1 MDVSMTDQA
10 QEAQPAYEPQ
20 LGDLKRDF
28 QNACDTQQK
37 PREEARTNRRYY
49 DSKQISP
56 ADLKVLAERR
66 QPPQVDNVIKPAIN
80 GMIGVVER
88 GETDPKAAPRTP
100 DRENA
105 ADAATDVLQLV
116 YDDTKLHDI
125 KLKVF
130 ENMLIEGI
138 GASITEVD
146 AKMNVVIRRIRF
158 EEFFYDPFS
167 RETDFSDAA
176 FMGIAKWSYVQDVAK
191 IYPEF
196 ADELRTQC
204 SMGDTNA
211 TFDDR
216 PQNNMALLWTD
227 PKLKRLLVVEMYRQD
242 GGWKKVV
249 FTGSLLLEAGDSPY
263 LDDDKQPANPI
274 SAAAIYVDD
283 DNNRYGVVSDWRSN
297 QDGINKRK
305 SKLLYLTSA
314 RQIQQREPDAAEVDA
329 ETARREAARPDG
341 VLPAG
346 WEVVPTTDMFE
357 GNYRLLQEDKQAI
370 QRAGVNPA
378 VLGREGENQSGR
390 ANLVRQQA
398 GLTELAI
405 VFKALKKWEES
416 ALVKAWERVRQFWTE
431 PMVKRITRDEESW
444 DFLHLNKP
452 VIEVQ
457 EQVVGYDTW
466 TGEPII
472 QGVPVQVG
480 VENAIAKMEIDII
493 LDSVPDTANVQQ
505 EQFQILSELARAYG
519 PQEVPFDD
527 LLALSALPHK
537 AQIMDR
543 RKARQEQAAQAAQ
556 NPNPVQQL
564 ALRKAAAETAET
576 EAKVGKTQAETAE
589 TQAEAAIKAQQ
600 AQNPMLES
608 WLQQAG

>member
-1 MDVSMTDQA
+1 MDVIMTDQA
-10 QEAQPAYEPQ
+10 QEAPPAYEPQ

-28 QNACDTQQK
+28 QNASDTQQRA
-37 PREEARTNRRYY
+37 REAARTNRRYY
-49 DSKQISP
+49 DSKQIGP

-88 GETDPKAAPRTP
+88 GEIDPKAAPRTP

-105 ADAATDVLQLV
+105 ADTATDLLQLV

-146 AKMNVVIRRIRF
+146 ERMNVAIRRIRF

-191 IYPEF
+191 LYPEF
-196 ADELRTQC
+196 AAELRNQC
-204 SMGDTNA
+204 SAGDA
-211 TFDDR
+211 SFTFDDR
-216 PQNNMALLWTD
+216 PQHNMALMWTD
-227 PKLKRLLVVEMYRQD
+227 PKLKRLLVIEMYRRD

-263 LDDDKQPANPI
+263 LDDYQQPANPI

-283 DNNRYGVVSDWRSN
+283 DNARYGVVSDWLSN

-314 RQIQQREPDAAEVDA
+314 RQIQQVAPDAAEVSAD
-329 ETARREAARPDG
+329 EARLEAARPDG

-346 WEVVPTTDMFE
+346 WQVVPTTDMFE
-357 GNYRLLQEDKQAI
+357 GNYRLLQEDKQSI

-405 VFKALKKWEES
+405 IYKALKKWEEATLS
-416 ALVKAWERVRQFWTE
+416 KAWERIRQFWTE
-431 PMVKRITRDEESW
+431 PMVKRVTRDEDSW
-444 DFLHLNKP
+444 EFLHLNQP
-452 VIEVQ
+452 VIEVRD
-457 EQVVGYDTW
+457 QVVGYDTW
-466 TGEPII
+466 TGQPII
-472 QGVPVQVG
+472 QPVPVQVG

-505 EQFQILSELARAYG
+505 EQFQILSDLARAYG

-543 RKARQEQAAQAAQ
+543 RKARQERAAQAAQ
-556 NPNPVQQL
+556 NPNPAQQL
-564 ALRKAAAETAET
+564 AMRGAAAKVAKD
-576 EAKVGKTQAETAE
+576 EADVGKTQAETAE

-600 AQNPMLES
+600 AQNPMLEG
-608 WLQQAG
+608 WLNAG

>member
-10 QEAQPAYEPQ
+10 AEAPAYKPQ

-28 QNACDTQQK
+28 QNACDVQQK
-37 PREEARTNRRYY
+37 SREEARTNRRYY
-49 DSKQISP
+49 DSKQISA
-56 ADLKVLAERR
+56 ADLKVLADRR

-88 GETDPKAAPRTP
+88 GEIDPKAAPRTP

-105 ADAATDVLQLV
+105 ADAATDVLQLI

-138 GASITEVD
+138 GATITEVD
-146 AKMNVVIRRIRF
+146 DRLNVSVRRIRF

-167 RETDFSDAA
+167 RESDFSDAA

-191 IYPEF
+191 LYPEF
-196 ADELRTQC
+196 EQELRTQC
-204 SMGDTNA
+204 SLGDTNA

-216 PQNNMALLWTD
+216 PQNNMALMWTD

-263 LDDDKQPANPI
+263 LDDYRQPANPI
-274 SAAAIYVDD
+274 TAAAIYVDD
-283 DNNRYGVVSDWRSN
+283 DNNRYGVVSDWRST
-297 QDGINKRK
+297 QDGVNKRK
-305 SKLLYLTSA
+305 SKLLYLASA
-314 RQIQQREPDAAEVDA
+314 RQIQQTAPDAAEVSA
-329 ETARREAARPDG
+329 EEARREAARPDG
-341 VLPAG
+341 VIPAG
-346 WEVVPTTDMFE
+346 WQVVPTTDVFE
-357 GNYRLLQEDKQAI
+357 ANLRLLQEDKQSI
-370 QRAGVNPA
+370 QRVGVNPA

-405 VFKALKKWEES
+405 VYKALKKWEE
-416 ALVKAWERVRQFWTE
+416 ATLGKAWERVRQFWTE
-431 PMVKRITRDEESW
+431 PMVKRITREEDSW
-444 DFLHLNKP
+444 DFLHLNQP
-452 VIEVQ
+452 IMELQEVM
-457 EQVVGYDTW
+457 VGSDPW
-466 TGEPII
+466 TGWPKYE
-472 QGVPVQVG
+472 QRMVQVG
-480 VENAIAKMEIDII
+480 VENSIAKMEIDII

-505 EQFQILSELARAYG
+505 EQFQILGDLARAYG

-527 LLALSALPHK
+527 LLAVSSLPKKHE
-537 AQIMDR
+537 IMER
-543 RKARQEQAAQAAQ
+543 RKARQEKAAQQ
-556 NPNPVQQL
+556 PPNPAQQL
-564 ALRKAAAETAET
+564 ALRGAAAKVAQDEAEI
-576 EAKVGKTQAETAE
+576 GKTQAETAE

-600 AQNPMLES
+600 AANPMLDG
-608 WLQQAG
+608 WLQQAS

>member
-1 MDVSMTDQA
+1 MDVSMIDQA
-10 QEAQPAYEPQ
+10 QEAPPAYAPA

-28 QNACDTQQK
+28 QNACDSQQK
-37 PREEARTNRRYY
+37 AREEGKTNRRYY
-49 DSKQISP
+49 DSKQIAP
-56 ADLKVLAERR
+56 ADLKVLADRR
-66 QPPQVDNVIKPAIN
+66 QPPQVDNEIKPAVN

-88 GETDPKAAPRTP
+88 GESDPKAAPRTP

-116 YDDTKLHDI
+116 YDDTKLHDT

-138 GASITEVD
+138 GATITEVD
-146 AKMNVVIRRIRF
+146 QRMNVVIRRIRF

-167 RETDFSDAA
+167 READFSDAA
-176 FMGIAKWSYVQDVAK
+176 YMGIAKWSYVQDVIK
-191 IYPEF
+191 LYPEF
-196 ADELRTQC
+196 ADELRGQC
-204 SMGDTNA
+204 SSSDANT

-216 PQNNMALLWTD
+216 PQNSLAVMWTD

-242 GGWKKVV
+242 DGWKKIV

-263 LDDDKQPANPI
+263 LDDDKLPANPI

-283 DNNRYGVVSDWRSN
+283 DNARYGVVSDWRST

-305 SKLLYLTSA
+305 SKLLYLASV
-314 RQIQQREPDAAEVDA
+314 RQIQQREPDASEVDA
-329 ETARREAARPDG
+329 DMARREAARPDG
-341 VLPAG
+341 VIPAG
-346 WEVVPTTDMFE
+346 WEVVGTTDIFE
-357 GNYRLLQEDKQAI
+357 ANLRLLQDDKESI
-370 QRAGVNPA
+370 RRRGVNPA
-378 VLGREGENQSGR
+378 ILGREGENQSGR

-405 VFKALKKWEES
+405 VFKALKKWEE
-416 ALVKAWERVRQFWTE
+416 ATLAKAWERVRQFWTE
-431 PMVKRITRDEESW
+431 PMVKRITRDEDSW
-444 DFLHLNKP
+444 DFLHLNQP
-452 VIEVQ
+452 VMEPREVQ
-457 EQVVGYDTW
+457 VGTDPW
-466 TGEPII
+466 TGWPVYGERM
-472 QGVPVQVG
+472 VQVG
-480 VENAIAKMEIDII
+480 VENSIAKMEIDII

-505 EQFQILSELARAYG
+505 EQFQILSDLARAYG

-556 NPNPVQQL
+556 NPNPAQQL
-564 ALRKAAAETAET
+564 AMRGAAAKVAKD
-576 EAKVGKTQAETAE
+576 EADVGKTQAETAE

-600 AQNPMLES
+600 AQNPMLEG
-608 WLQQAG
+608 WLNAG